1 MPKAEEVRKTKSLPR
16 KKLNRVDVPMVI
28 IILILIAFGIVM
40 VLSASAPKSLSENG
54 NSYNYVIRQAGVAA
68 GGLVLMWLVSR
79 FDYHKFKKWYI
90 PIYFFSVLILFL
102 VYVPG
107 IGLSVNGARRW
118 AAIGPIQFQPSE
130 ITKIGLIIAI
140 AGYFTDERRTKKNF
154 WTEILL
160 PTIMGAIP
168 AIIVL
173 KLQNHMSAG
182 IIMML
187 ITWIIVFISGVKK
200 SHVWASVGIVGGL
213 LGILGITGGINKILG
228 DSFRGERLQAW
239 QDPLNSTLDSAYQT
253 KQSLY
258 AIGSGGLFGVGLGQS
273 TQKYTYLPEA
283 HNDFIFA
290 IIAEEMGFFGCAL
303 VIILYAFFAFRGI
316 LISVRAQDLFGKL
329 IATGIISQIMIQTIM
344 NIAVCTAVIPNTG
357 VSLPFLSYGGT
368 SLLMLLISMGLVLS
382 VSRNRKVEED

>member
-1 MPKAEEVRKTKSLPR
+1 LFTNGTLPLLTALQALQITGEVITTPYSFVATTHSIWWNGCRPVFVDIEEETCGIDPNKIEAAITPKTTAIMPVSCYGKPCKMNEIQAIADKYGLK
-16 KKLNRVDVPMVI
+16 VI
-28 IILILIAFGIVM
+28 QDAAHAFGV
-40 VLSASAPKSLSENG
+40 E
-54 NSYNYVIRQAGVAA
+54 
-68 GGLVLMWLVSR
+68 
-79 FDYHKFKKWYI
+79 
-90 PIYFFSVLILFL
+90 
-102 VYVPG
+102 
-107 IGLSVNGARRW
+107 VNGARRW